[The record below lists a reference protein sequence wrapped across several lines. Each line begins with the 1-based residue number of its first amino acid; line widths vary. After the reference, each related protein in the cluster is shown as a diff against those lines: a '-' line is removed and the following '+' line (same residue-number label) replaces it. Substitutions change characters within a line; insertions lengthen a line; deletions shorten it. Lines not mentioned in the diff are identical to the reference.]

1 VSGTRSAIA
10 DAISSVAGLSGVP
23 LQPVTV
29 TPGIGWPVWVRSEY
43 ATRLGRCQSVATTWE
58 IRVCLPPLAAPDAA
72 DHIRDQV
79 AEAIAAAGLLV
90 ESAEPDEYTLA
101 DTPTP
106 IVRYTATSRP

>member
-1 VSGTRSAIA
+1 VSGIRSAIA
-10 DAISSVAGLSGVP
+10 DAISSVPGLSGTP
-23 LQPVTV
+23 LQPVTI
-29 TPGIGWPVWVRSEY
+29 TAGIGWPVWVRSEY
-43 ATRLGRCQSVATTWE
+43 ATKLGRCQSVATTWE

-90 ESAEPDEYTLA
+90 ESAEPDAYQMA
-101 DTPTP
+101 DTDVP